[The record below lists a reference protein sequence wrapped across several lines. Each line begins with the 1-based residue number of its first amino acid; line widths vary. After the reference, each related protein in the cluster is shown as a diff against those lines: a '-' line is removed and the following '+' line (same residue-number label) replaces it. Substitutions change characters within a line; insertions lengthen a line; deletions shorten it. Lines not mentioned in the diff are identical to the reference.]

1 MTTLKPWRELV
12 TPHADVL
19 RGTFQQSEFAADISR
34 VHAGTATEEYQ
45 NPALFFQR
53 TFITDGMKHLLHSV
67 LERLSG
73 RGGDPVIQLQT
84 AFGGGKTH
92 TLLAVYHLATA
103 TCPPSDMPGVPALL
117 DDAGL
122 TELPRARIAVI
133 DGIGMSPNQPV
144 THGGLTVRTIW
155 GELAWQL
162 GGVEG
167 YALVAD
173 SDNAGT
179 SPGKDVLET
188 LLKNAAPCI
197 VLMDELVAY
206 IRQFSEAPLTGG
218 TFSSNLSFMQA
229 LTEAIKGVPN
239 AVLLASLPESMTEA
253 GDMNGQR
260 VLETLS
266 HTFGRIQALW
276 KPVSAEEAFE
286 VVRRRLFAPV
296 TDRKSADDV
305 CKTFADFYIENAS
318 SFPQETQESHY
329 LARLKSAYPIHPEVF
344 DRLYEDW
351 SSLDNFQRTRGVL
364 KFMAKVI
371 HRLWKDNS
379 TDPLIMPGSLPLYDG
394 GTRADIIYYLPQ
406 GWDPVVDKDIDGEN
420 AQPTQLDMSMP
431 RFGNIQSC
439 RRVARTI
446 FLGSAPAGN
455 LGGSNVYRGIDEK
468 RIFLG
473 AALPSCSLAVFR
485 DSLQRLQDKLYYL
498 NVENDKYWFNV
509 RPNLRREM
517 EDRKARYGME
527 QAIPFIKERLRH
539 TLKQGMFSGVH
550 IFALCSDIPDDEHLR
565 LVVLPPQD
573 AYSKTLDNGALSA
586 ARSILEN
593 RGDVPRQN
601 RNRLV
606 FLAPEHDNIS
616 RLIDQIKSYL
626 AWQSILFDSQEERL
640 VLDTLQI
647 KNARTATEK
656 AKQIAARSVEEAFK
670 WLLIPYCGE
679 KNYADTLWERI
690 SIPNGTITLISEIE
704 RQLRESEM
712 VIERWAPFHLKH
724 MLEQWF
730 WNAGDSYVKAMEVW
744 QATCRYLYL
753 PRLCSRNVFTQT
765 ISDGLPSRDFFA
777 MAQGLEGKKFLGF
790 SFGKSGMVILD
801 SSMLLISPE
810 KAKEYEEA
818 LAAADAQAAS
828 STKQP
833 AQVGGNTTQGSVIT
847 DSAGNSGT
855 AASVKIL
862 RRFIGNVNVDPMMGK
877 MDSQVIFDEV
887 IQHLYE
893 YTGTNV
899 KITLEI
905 EAVTDSPKG
914 FDSSIQRTVKEN
926 SKQLNFTFA
935 EFEQN

>member
-1 MTTLKPWRELV
+1 MQLKPWRELV

-34 VHAGTATEEYQ
+34 VHAGTAAEEYQ

-53 TFITDGMKHLLHSV
+53 TFITEGMKQLLHSV
-67 LERLSG
+67 LKRLSG
-73 RGGDPVIQLQT
+73 KGGDPVIQLQT

-92 TLLAVYHLATA
+92 TLLAVYHLAAA

-122 TELPRARIAVI
+122 TELPCACIAVI
-133 DGIGMSPNQPV
+133 DGIGMSPNQPRV
-144 THGGLTVRTIW
+144 HGELSVRTLW

-162 GGVEG
+162 GGAEG
-167 YALVAD
+167 YAMVAD
-173 SDNAGT
+173 SDRAGT
-179 SPGKDVLET
+179 SPGKDVLEK

-206 IRQFSEAPLTGG
+206 IRQFSETPLTGG

-229 LTEAIKGVPN
+229 LTEAIKAVPH
-239 AVLLASLPESMTEA
+239 AVLLASLPESKTEA

-260 VLETLS
+260 ALETLS

-276 KPVSAEEAFE
+276 KPVGPEEAFE

-305 CKTFADFYIENAS
+305 CKAFAGFYIENAS

-329 LARLKSAYPIHPEVF
+329 LERLKAAYPIHPEVF

-420 AQPTQLDMSMP
+420 AQPAQLDMDMP

-468 RIFLG
+468 RVFLG
-473 AALPSCSLAVFR
+473 AALPSSAPAVFR

-498 NVENDKYWFNV
+498 NVENDKFWFNV

-527 QAIPFIKERLRH
+527 QALPFMKNWLRH
-539 TLKQGMFSGVH
+539 TLKQGMFSAVH
-550 IFALCSDIPDDEHLR
+550 IFAPGSDIPDDEQLR
-565 LVVLPPQD
+565 LVVLPPLK
-573 AYSKTLDNGALSA
+573 AYSKTLENSALSA
-586 ARSILEN
+586 AQDILEN
-593 RGDVPRQN
+593 RGDMPRQN

-606 FLAPEHDNIS
+606 FLAPEHDTIS
-616 RLIDQIKSYL
+616 RLVDQIKSCL
-626 AWQSILFDSQEERL
+626 AWQSILSDSSEDRL

-647 KNARTATEK
+647 KNARAAADK
-656 AKQIAARSVEEAFK
+656 AAQIAARSVEEAFK
-670 WLLIPYCGE
+670 WLLVPYCAA
-679 KNYADTLWERI
+679 KNLAETVWERLP
-690 SIPNGTITLISEIE
+690 IPSGTTNLISEIE
-704 RQLRESEM
+704 RQLRENEM
-712 VIERWAPFHLKH
+712 VIERWAPVHLKH
-724 MLEQWF
+724 ALEQWF
-730 WNAGDSYVKAMEVW
+730 WNNGEPYRKAMDVW

-753 PRLCSRNVFTQT
+753 PRLGGKSVFTQT
-765 ISDGLPSRDFFA
+765 ITDGLPSHDFFA
-777 MAQGLEGKKFLGF
+777 IAQGMEGEKFPGF
-790 SFGKSGMVILD
+790 SFGKAGLVILD
-801 SSMLLISPE
+801 SSTLLISPE
-810 KAKEYEEA
+810 KAKEYEVS
-818 LAAADAQAAS
+818 LPAADSRKPSSPKHPEQPGEDTAA
-828 STKQP
+828 
-833 AQVGGNTTQGSVIT
+833 GGETTGT
-847 DSAGNSGT
+847 AGTSGT
-855 AASVKIL
+855 VFPAKTV
-862 RRFIGNVNVDPMMGK
+862 RRFVGNVNIDPMMGK

-899 KITLEI
+899 NITLEI
-905 EAVTDSPKG
+905 EAVTESPSG
-914 FDSSIQRTVKEN
+914 FDSSIQRTIKEN
-926 SKQLNFTFA
+926 CRQLNFTIA
-935 EFEQN
+935 EFEQH